1 MNDLIKKAEELVNM
15 FSHLDIFNRYLLMK
29 NELENDAYLLKLKE
43 DIKKIKNNLH
53 LLKADQRKIYLTL
66 LKKMEEE
73 YNSYPLMC
81 NVNSLKKQLQDMV
94 LPFTQFEF

>member
-15 FSHLDIFNRYLLMK
+15 FSHLDIFRRYLMMK

-66 LKKMEEE
+66 LKKMEE

-81 NVNSLKKQLQDMV
+81 NFNSLKKQLQDMV

>member
-15 FSHLDIFNRYLLMK
+15 FSHLDIFRRYLMMK
-29 NELENDAYLLKLKE
+29 NELENDAYILKLKE

-81 NVNSLKKQLQDMV
+81 NFNSLKKQLQDMV

>member
-15 FSHLDIFNRYLLMK
+15 FSHLDIFRRYLMMK

-53 LLKADQRKIYLTL
+53 LLKADQRKIYLSL

-81 NVNSLKKQLQDMV
+81 NFSSLKKQLQDMV

>member
-15 FSHLDIFNRYLLMK
+15 FSHLDIFRRYLMMK

-53 LLKADQRKIYLTL
+53 LLKADQRKIYLSL

-73 YNSYPLMC
+73 YSSYPLMC
-81 NVNSLKKQLQDMV
+81 NFNSLKKQLQDMV

>member
-1 MNDLIKKAEELVNM
+1 MGTEAERQDTRKAMAFDLCNIIDEIP
-15 FSHLDIFNRYLLMK
+15 D
-29 NELENDAYLLKLKE
+29 DDKLTKE

-81 NVNSLKKQLQDMV
+81 NFNSLKKQLQNMV

>member
-15 FSHLDIFNRYLLMK
+15 FSHLDIFRRYLMMK

-73 YNSYPLMC
+73 YKSYPLMC
-81 NVNSLKKQLQDMV
+81 NFNSLKKQLQDMV